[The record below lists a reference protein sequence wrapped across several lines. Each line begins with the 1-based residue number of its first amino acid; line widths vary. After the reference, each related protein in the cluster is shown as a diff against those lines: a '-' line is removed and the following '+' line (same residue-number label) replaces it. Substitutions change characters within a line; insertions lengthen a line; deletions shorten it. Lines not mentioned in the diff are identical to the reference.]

1 MAEPPIPNVRIL
13 ESLKIKIGE
22 AKNLNSVAK
31 DYYCCIKLDQE
42 EVYRTATQE
51 KTECPFWAEECEFG
65 VPKKFRILA
74 FYVYE
79 RDRLLKRLESIVG
92 KVALRRDELHRHHGK
107 EQWLPLT
114 PVDPDSEVQG
124 KVHVEVRCG
133 ETLIGDNG
141 TSVNKVAVRV
151 IEGSNLTI
159 VNRHCDTFATVT
171 FCSPTRTE
179 TKKTKIKRKSD
190 HPQYDE
196 TFLFELVKHS
206 NSHGDRYNFSPI
218 EEDITKIELK
228 ISVWNNSS
236 SAHIG
241 EVFIGEVKIPLS
253 AIDMSTATHKAWYFL
268 KPRENSVNRPQK
280 TDMGSLRVRINY
292 LEDQVFPSSYYNTL
306 RDIILKSPEVSPTSS
321 SGAYILGQ
329 VVRERIDAARPLVR
343 LFYHHDQLT
352 EFTKALAKH
361 EIAQTSDANTI
372 FRGNSLGTKCIDEY
386 MKLEGM
392 HYLHDTLKV
401 NIDEIH
407 DDHRSC
413 EIDPTKLRDGEVLA
427 DNLVKLKDYVE
438 KIFMSIVNSAMA
450 CPRGMCKVFYA
461 LKEEAKS
468 HFPNNPDVKYSAVS
482 GFVFLRFFAPAI
494 LSPRLF
500 KLRKDN
506 PDTLVARTLTLISKA
521 IQTLGNHVK
530 KEVVSPTCVK
540 KESYMVPLYDSILD
554 AEHVTGIRRFL
565 DIVSSSSNANA
576 KDPEAPI
583 ILKEGYMI
591 KRAQGRKK
599 LFAVKNFK
607 KRWFRLTNHELTYSK
622 GSESSPLCTIS
633 VDKILAVEQVQEDSF
648 HMQYMFQVIQPE
660 RVLYVQANNSVDE
673 KQWGDVLS
681 NICRSNHDR
690 LMTYHPAAYINGQW
704 MCCKCQSESVEGC
717 TPASGSRTCLK
728 VDVDSD
734 REMERIHSLFLANID
749 KLEKM
754 RDDLAWEIYHG
765 LTHLNSCVIDCVYQG
780 PEFEPHIHIE
790 DHKSC
795 YKTVQAIMN
804 EVIVLEQEHKKY
816 MMRVQRETEYG
827 SEHSPIGDDNYMF
840 GGQYGELLTDR

>member
-1 MAEPPIPNVRIL
+1 MAEPSIPNVRIL

-22 AKNLNSVAK
+22 AKNLYSGTK

-42 EVYRTATQE
+42 EVYRTAVQE
-51 KTECPFWAEECEFG
+51 KTDCPFWAEECDFG
-65 VPKKFRILA
+65 VAKKFRILG

-79 RDRLLKRLESIVG
+79 KDRLIKRLENIVG
-92 KVALRRDELHRHHGK
+92 KVALRRDELHKYHGR

-114 PVDPDSEVQG
+114 LVDQDSEVQG
-124 KVHVEVRCG
+124 KVHVEIRCG
-133 ETLIGDNG
+133 ETLNGDNG
-141 TSVNKVAVRV
+141 TSVNKVSVRV

-171 FCSPTRTE
+171 FLSPTRTE

-190 HPQYDE
+190 HPLYDE
-196 TFLFELVKHS
+196 TFFFELVKHA
-206 NSHGDRYNFSPI
+206 NSHGEKYQFSPI
-218 EEDITKIELK
+218 EEDFTKIELK
-228 ISVWNNSS
+228 ISVWNSS

-268 KPRENSVNRPQK
+268 KPRENIVNRSQK
-280 TDMGSLRVRINY
+280 NDIGSVRVRINY
-292 LEDQVFPSSYYNTL
+292 LEDHVFPSKYYNKL
-306 RDIILKSPEVSPTSS
+306 RDIVLKSPEISPTSS

-329 VVRERIDAARPLVR
+329 VVRERIDAACPLVR
-343 LFYHHDQLT
+343 LFYHHEQLT

-361 EIAQTSDANTI
+361 EISQTADANTI
-372 FRGNSLGTKCIDEY
+372 FRGNSLGSKCIDEY

-392 HYLHDTLKV
+392 HYLYDTLKV

-407 DDHRSC
+407 DDHCSC
-413 EIDPTKLRDGEVLA
+413 EIDPAKLRDGEILA
-427 DNLVKLKDYVE
+427 DNLAKLKDYVE
-438 KIFMSIVNSAMA
+438 KIFKSIVDSAMA

-461 LKEEAKS
+461 LKEEAKN
-468 HFPNNPDVKYSAVS
+468 HFPDNPDVKYSAVS

-500 KLRKDN
+500 RLRKDN
-506 PDTLVARTLTLISKA
+506 PDSLVSRTLTLISKT

-530 KEVVSPTCVK
+530 KDVLTTSSI
-540 KESYMVPLYDSILD
+540 KEDYMVPLYESILN
-554 AEHVTGIRRFL
+554 AEHVNGIKMFL

-583 ILKEGYMI
+583 VLKEGYMI

-622 GSESSPLCTIS
+622 GSDCSALCTIA
-633 VDKILAVEQVQEDSF
+633 VDKILAVEKVQEDSF
-648 HMQYMFQVIQPE
+648 HMQNMFQVIQPE

-690 LMTYHPAAYINGQW
+690 LMTYHPAAYINGEW
-704 MCCKCQSESVEGC
+704 MCCNSQSECQEGC
-717 TPASGSRTCLK
+717 TPASGSKQICLTK
-728 VDVDSD
+728 ADVDSD

-754 RDDLAWEIYHG
+754 RD
-765 LTHLNSCVIDCVYQG
+765 SCVIDSVYQG
-780 PEFEPHIHIE
+780 PGFEPHIHIE

-795 YKTVQAIMN
+795 YKTVQSIMD
-804 EVIVLEQEHKKY
+804 EVITLEQHHKKY
-816 MMRVQRETEYG
+816 VERVQRETQYG